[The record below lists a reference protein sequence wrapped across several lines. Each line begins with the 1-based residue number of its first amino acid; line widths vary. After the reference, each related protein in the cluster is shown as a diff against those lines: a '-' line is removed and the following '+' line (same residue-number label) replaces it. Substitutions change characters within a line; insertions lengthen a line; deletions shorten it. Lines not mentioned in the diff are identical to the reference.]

1 MTPDAFRVIEAMAWS
16 ERLGCGPVLPLK
28 RIAADALGGNGDLAA
43 RVLADL
49 DQRGWVHT
57 DTMGWQSGWLT
68 PSGRTAA
75 ALRETTPS

>member
-1 MTPDAFRVIEAMAWS
+1 MSPDAFRVIEAMAWS

-28 RIAADALGGNGDLAA
+28 RIAADALGGDGDLAA

-49 DQRGWVHT
+49 DEQGWVHT

-68 PSGRTAA
+68 AKGRTVA
-75 ALRETTPS
+75 ALHDTLA

>member
-1 MTPDAFRVIEAMAWS
+1 MIPDAYRVIEAMAWS
-16 ERLGCGPVLPLK
+16 ERLGGGPVLPLK

-57 DTMGWQSGWLT
+57 DTMGWQSGCLT

-75 ALRETTPS
+75 ALHETRP